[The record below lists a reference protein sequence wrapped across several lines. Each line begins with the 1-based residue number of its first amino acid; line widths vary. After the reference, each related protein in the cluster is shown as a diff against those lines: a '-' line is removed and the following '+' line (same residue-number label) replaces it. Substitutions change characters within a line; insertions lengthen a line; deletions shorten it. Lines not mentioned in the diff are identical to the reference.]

1 MPAVE
6 NENHRPAPIARNWV
20 CYLLRCADDTLY
32 CGITNDLDK
41 RLAAHNAGTAAKYT
55 RVRLPVEV
63 VHAEEC
69 ADKSAALKREIAIK
83 KMPRAAKLALVEA
96 AVR

>member
-1 MPAVE
+1 MTPT
-6 NENHRPAPIARNWV
+6 HKGNWV

-55 RVRLPVEV
+55 RARGPLALAYVELC
-63 VHAEEC
+63 E
-69 ADKSAALKREIAIK
+69 DKSAALKREMAIK
-83 KMPRAAKLALVEA
+83 ALPRAAKLALIITMQ
-96 AVR
+96 R